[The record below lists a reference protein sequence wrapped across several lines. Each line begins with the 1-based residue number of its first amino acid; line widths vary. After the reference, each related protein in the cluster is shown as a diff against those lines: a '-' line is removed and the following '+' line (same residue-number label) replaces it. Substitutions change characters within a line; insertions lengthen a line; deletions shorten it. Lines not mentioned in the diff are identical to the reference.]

1 MAKNKVPDAEDINLT
16 PIMNMVLVLIPLM
29 LLNVVFM
36 TITLIEVTMP
46 QRSAG
51 AAMNNGDPPKRLQL
65 FISKQGFT
73 IVENGMPL
81 NAIDGCAAGGPTVC
95 APESKKDA
103 PLETDKQDW
112 LSLYNE
118 LMKIKSKSD
127 WATHEQIEI
136 VADSAVNFGV
146 LVKAMDIARFQLVPK
161 SETEATK
168 GKVLTSEEELNEARQ
183 VLIDGE
189 DNTKTQAALFPVVIL
204 GLPTVTQ

>member
-1 MAKNKVPDAEDINLT
+1 
-16 PIMNMVLVLIPLM
+16 
-29 LLNVVFM
+29 
-36 TITLIEVTMP
+36 
-46 QRSAG
+46 
-51 AAMNNGDPPKRLQL
+51 MNNGDPPKRLQL